1 MADNTQKKILRL
13 TFATTLGSTFSLTLP
28 APKEDLTAV
37 EAEAAMN
44 LILAKN
50 MFMTTGGE
58 LGGIRDIKVVYT
70 TTADLYDPPQY

>member
-1 MADNTQKKILRL
+1 MAENSQKKILRL

-28 APKEDLTAV
+28 APKEELTAL

-58 LGGIRDIKVVYT
+58 LGGIRDIKVVDT